1 MGRNLFT
8 IKASDLRIVHDAI
21 DPMEDPLST
30 SRVTLCL
37 PVVLQSVPPSCAE
50 AFVLFFHA
58 DIYKAARKFWEHCGL
73 GISSQY
79 AERCPSILG
88 ISGFPKVEV
97 SEFFRVCGKTDL
109 TPKSLDVSEIPLMTG
124 ADAKD
129 AFRQRI
135 ANYFVR
141 DESPAGAPTN
151 ISMDDVFLFSC
162 GMPALWNV
170 RQLSHRALLGKA
182 FYLDIDD
189 LDATLERKVAENPST
204 PPILVLHTECSS
216 KPLLFTVNI
225 PRLGAL
231 ADKYDFLV
239 VFDESAGTF
248 ANPFK
253 ILGQI
258 SIVLDGSSFPRSL
271 VINPRMIY
279 HALLREHLA
288 STFEDTYFTSDATVM
303 DRTSRDFF
311 ELMHIVNANTGYI
324 CEFLRVHSIEGG
336 ASESEGAVTKQVWY
350 PKYITPENYQSLSS
364 GLPNAELV
372 HENRGYGDLFSL
384 MLTSLEA
391 SRAFYDALEVAKG
404 RSLLSNQAESRFG
417 DSARYDP

>member
-1 MGRNLFT
+1 
-8 IKASDLRIVHDAI
+8 
-21 DPMEDPLST
+21 
-30 SRVTLCL
+30 
-37 PVVLQSVPPSCAE
+37 
-50 AFVLFFHA
+50 
-58 DIYKAARKFWEHCGL
+58 
-73 GISSQY
+73 
-79 AERCPSILG
+79 
-88 ISGFPKVEV
+88 
-97 SEFFRVCGKTDL
+97 
-109 TPKSLDVSEIPLMTG
+109 MTG

-129 AFRQRI
+129 ALRQRI
-135 ANYFVR
+135 AMLAR
-141 DESPAGAPTN
+141 E
-151 ISMDDVFLFSC
+151 
-162 GMPALWNV
+162 
-170 RQLSHRALLGKA
+170 
-182 FYLDIDD
+182 
-189 LDATLERKVAENPST
+189 VAENPST

-231 ADKYDFLV
+231 ADKDNFLV

-248 ANPFK
+248 ANVDVLPCADIVVASLSK
-253 ILGQI
+253 YLGRYP
-258 SIVLDGSSFPRSL
+258 SCSTGGDL

>member
-1 MGRNLFT
+1 M
-8 IKASDLRIVHDAI
+8 
-21 DPMEDPLST
+21 
-30 SRVTLCL
+30 C
-37 PVVLQSVPPSCAE
+37 E

-73 GISSQY
+73 GISSRY

-182 FYLDIDD
+182 FYL
-189 LDATLERKVAENPST
+189 
-204 PPILVLHTECSS
+204 
-216 KPLLFTVNI
+216 
-225 PRLGAL
+225 GAL

-248 ANPFK
+248 AIPLK
-253 ILGQI
+253 VLGRI
-258 SIVLDGSSFPRSL
+258 SNVLDGSSFPRSL